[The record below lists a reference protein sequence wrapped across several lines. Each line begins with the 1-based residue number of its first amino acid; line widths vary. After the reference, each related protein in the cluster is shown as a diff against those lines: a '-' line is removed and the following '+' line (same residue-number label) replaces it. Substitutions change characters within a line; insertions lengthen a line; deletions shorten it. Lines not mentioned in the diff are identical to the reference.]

1 MIKTLA
7 LTTTLLASASSL
19 KLSATERSE
28 LLDEL
33 AQWKKSQ
40 AGQTAL
46 VQGLLPPHPKTEGL
60 DAHAKLEVELERFA
74 HTKQVVAQL
83 NAEHDGAAV
92 FSTDNQFALMTDA
105 EFKAYVQGAFG
116 RPLKKRQLRG
126 EHIQRELTPA
136 QREASGKDWTSSKC
150 MPAVKN
156 QGSCGS
162 CWSFAAVGASAMAH
176 CIATGQLLD
185 LSEQQLV
192 SCASSAGQGCQ
203 GGWPNRALEY
213 IAQTGVCT
221 AADFPYTQSNSQCK
235 QSCRKN
241 KLSIGRPV
249 DIRGESALQSALDK
263 QPVTVVVEA
272 GNNVWRNYKSGIVK
286 SCPGA
291 QSDHAV
297 IAVGYGNGFF
307 KIRNSWGTNWGEQG
321 YMRLQKGSGGNGMC
335 NVAEA
340 PSYPTISGSPQP
352 DDNDDNGGD
361 DDLPTWKPDDDDNG
375 GDDDNDGDD
384 GLPTWKPDDDDNGGD
399 DDNDG
404 DDGLPTWKPET
415 MTMAATMTMM

>member
-1 MIKTLA
+1 MIKSFTITA
-7 LTTTLLASASSL
+7 TLLASASSL
-19 KLSATERSE
+19 QMTNKERNE
-28 LLDEL
+28 LIDEL
-33 AQWKKSQ
+33 NQWKKSQ
-40 AGQTAL
+40 AGKTAL
-46 VQGLLPPHPKTEGL
+46 VQGLLPPHPKTESF
-60 DAHAKLEVELERFA
+60 DANAKLEAELVRFA
-74 HTKQVVAQL
+74 TTKKVVEKL
-83 NAEHDGAAV
+83 NAEHNGSAV
-92 FSTDNQFALMTDA
+92 FSTDNQFALMTDD
-105 EFKAYVQGAFG
+105 EFKKYVQGAFG
-116 RPLKKRQLRG
+116 KPHKKRQLRG
-126 EHIQRELTPA
+126 ENIQLELTPA
-136 QREASGKDWTSSKC
+136 QREASGKDWTTSKC

-176 CIATGQLLD
+176 CLVSGKLID

-203 GGWPNRALEY
+203 GGWPNKALEY

-221 AADFPYTQSNSQCK
+221 AADFPYTQSNGQCK

-307 KIRNSWGTNWGEQG
+307 KIRNSWGANWGEQG

-340 PSYPTISGSPQP
+340 PSYPSMSGSPKPNNDDNNMP
-352 DDNDDNGGD
+352 DDNDDG
-361 DDLPTWKPDDDDNG
+361 
-375 GDDDNDGDD
+375 
-384 GLPTWKPDDDDNGGD
+384 GLP
-399 DDNDG
+399 
-404 DDGLPTWKPET
+404 
-415 MTMAATMTMM
+415 